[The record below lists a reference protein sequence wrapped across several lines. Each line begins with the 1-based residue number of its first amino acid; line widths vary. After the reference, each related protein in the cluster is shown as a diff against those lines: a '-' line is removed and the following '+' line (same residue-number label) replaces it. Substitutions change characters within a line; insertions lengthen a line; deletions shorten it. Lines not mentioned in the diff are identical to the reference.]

1 MTVPRTEAV
10 CPPPHLRVILPNT
23 LDATMVHQFRSLDN
37 TMPPQFID
45 MNNTHDIP
53 PPQPDFSAPP
63 PYDVAANSKLP
74 TYEEVQREKQME
86 GEGPPQMH
94 GMPPPHPTF
103 AAFVT
108 VENGEGANGVESLDP
123 ENSLLGTDIMFLTS
137 FFVTVENGE
146 GANGVESLDPENSL
160 LGTDIMFLTSFFEN
174 GEGANGVESLDPENS
189 LLGTDIMFLT
199 SFFVAFLFNWI
210 GFLLLMCFCHT
221 VASRYGALAGFGL
234 SLAKWTLIVKH
245 STELASHENSWLWWL
260 IMAFGILICVR
271 AIIQYLNIKRG
282 WRLLSGTAQERLL
295 FFY

>member
-1 MTVPRTEAV
+1 MTHPRVEGV
-10 CPPPHLRVILPNT
+10 CATPQLRVMLPPSQ
-23 LDATMVHQFRSLDN
+23 DSHTMIPAYL
-37 TMPPQFID
+37 D
-45 MNNTHDIP
+45 MNNTRDSIP
-53 PPQPDFSAPP
+53 PPRPDFSAPP

-74 TYEEVQREKQME
+74 TYEEVQREKQLE
-86 GEGPPQMH
+86 GEGPPQIQ
-94 GMPPPHPTF
+94 PPPHQPTF

-108 VENGEGANGVESLDP
+108 VEPSEASAEQ
-123 ENSLLGTDIMFLTS
+123 
-137 FFVTVENGE
+137 
-146 GANGVESLDPENSL
+146 
-160 LGTDIMFLTSFFEN
+160 
-174 GEGANGVESLDPENS
+174 LDPENS

>member
-1 MTVPRTEAV
+1 MFDESKMNHPRGENI
-10 CPPPHLRVILPNT
+10 CPPAHLRVILPTSIDSN
-23 LDATMVHQFRSLDN
+23 
-37 TMPPQFID
+37 MPPPFID
-45 MNNTHDIP
+45 NIQDIP
-53 PPQPDFSAPP
+53 PPQADFSAPP

-86 GEGPPQMH
+86 GEGMPQMQ
-94 GMPPPHPTF
+94 GPPPHHPTF

-108 VENGEGANGVESLDP
+108 VEPTEGGEP
-123 ENSLLGTDIMFLTS
+123 
-137 FFVTVENGE
+137 
-146 GANGVESLDPENSL
+146 
-160 LGTDIMFLTSFFEN
+160 
-174 GEGANGVESLDPENS
+174 LDPENS

>member
-1 MTVPRTEAV
+1 MVSRSQSRV
-10 CPPPHLRVILPNT
+10 DNMCPATHLRVILPSSMENN
-23 LDATMVHQFRSLDN
+23 L
-37 TMPPQFID
+37 PPPFID
-45 MNNTHDIP
+45 MNNMHDIP
-53 PPQPDFSAPP
+53 PPIADFSAPP

-86 GEGPPQMH
+86 GDDT
-94 GMPPPHPTF
+94 PPPIPPRPPI

-108 VENGEGANGVESLDP
+108 VETTEA
-123 ENSLLGTDIMFLTS
+123 
-137 FFVTVENGE
+137 
-146 GANGVESLDPENSL
+146 A
-160 LGTDIMFLTSFFEN
+160 
-174 GEGANGVESLDPENS
+174 ADPENS

-271 AIIQYLNIKRG
+271 AVIQYLNIKRG

>member
-1 MTVPRTEAV
+1 MSQARVDNL
-10 CPPPHLRVILPNT
+10 CPTAHLRVILPSSMDSN
-23 LDATMVHQFRSLDN
+23 
-37 TMPPQFID
+37 MPPSFID
-45 MNNTHDIP
+45 INNIHDIP
-53 PPQPDFSAPP
+53 PPRADFSAPP

-86 GEGPPQMH
+86 GEILQPL
-94 GMPPPHPTF
+94 PPPNHPTIT
-103 AAFVT
+103 AFVT
-108 VENGEGANGVESLDP
+108 VEPTEATAEQ
-123 ENSLLGTDIMFLTS
+123 
-137 FFVTVENGE
+137 
-146 GANGVESLDPENSL
+146 
-160 LGTDIMFLTSFFEN
+160 
-174 GEGANGVESLDPENS
+174 LDPENS

-271 AIIQYLNIKRG
+271 AVIQYLNIKRG

>member
-1 MTVPRTEAV
+1 MSHPRADTI
-10 CPPPHLRVILPNT
+10 CPPAHLRVMLPST
-23 LDATMVHQFRSLDN
+23 LE
-37 TMPPQFID
+37 MPPPFFDI
-45 MNNTHDIP
+45 NSVTEIP
-53 PPQPDFSAPP
+53 PPQADFSAPP

-86 GEGPPQMH
+86 GEGPMPQVQ
-94 GMPPPHPTF
+94 GPPPHHPTF

-108 VENGEGANGVESLDP
+108 VEPTEASAEQ
-123 ENSLLGTDIMFLTS
+123 
-137 FFVTVENGE
+137 
-146 GANGVESLDPENSL
+146 
-160 LGTDIMFLTSFFEN
+160 
-174 GEGANGVESLDPENS
+174 LDPENS

>member
-1 MTVPRTEAV
+1 MSQVRV
-10 CPPPHLRVILPNT
+10 DNLCPTAHLRVILPSSIDSN
-23 LDATMVHQFRSLDN
+23 
-37 TMPPQFID
+37 MPPSFID
-45 MNNTHDIP
+45 INNIHDIP
-53 PPQPDFSAPP
+53 PPRADFSAPP

-86 GEGPPQMH
+86 GEILQPL
-94 GMPPPHPTF
+94 PPPTHSTIT
-103 AAFVT
+103 AFVT
-108 VENGEGANGVESLDP
+108 VEPTETTAEQ
-123 ENSLLGTDIMFLTS
+123 
-137 FFVTVENGE
+137 
-146 GANGVESLDPENSL
+146 
-160 LGTDIMFLTSFFEN
+160 
-174 GEGANGVESLDPENS
+174 LDPENS

-271 AIIQYLNIKRG
+271 AVIQYLNIKRG